1 MIATETTEIAEIIKR
16 AVGDE
21 GSANTR
27 DTLCYATNDNQKA
40 TYGALEDAEADLALV
55 VGGYNSSN
63 TTHIV
68 ELCEKKMP
76 TYFVRNELEWDESG
90 CVNHFNIHT
99 EKMEQSRDFLPQNAT
114 ILITSGASCP
124 DASLER
130 VLLKVLAHYSGRD
143 VEDVLKTWEDANMP

>member
-1 MIATETTEIAEIIKR
+1 MRGAKRGESIAEEFNSNFVGRTSDAFDADKDFEKVGVVNQTTMIAAETTKIAEIIKR
-16 AVGDE
+16 AVGDK

-68 ELCEKKMP
+68 ELCEKNA
-76 TYFVRNELEWDESG
+76 YIFR
-90 CVNHFNIHT
+90 
-99 EKMEQSRDFLPQNAT
+99 EK
-114 ILITSGASCP
+114 
-124 DASLER
+124 
-130 VLLKVLAHYSGRD
+130 
-143 VEDVLKTWEDANMP
+143 